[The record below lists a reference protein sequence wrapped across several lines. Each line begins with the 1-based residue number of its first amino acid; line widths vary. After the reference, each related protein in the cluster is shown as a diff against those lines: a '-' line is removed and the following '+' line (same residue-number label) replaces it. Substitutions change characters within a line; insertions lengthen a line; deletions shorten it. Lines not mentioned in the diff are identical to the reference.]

1 MVPDTNITATEA
13 ELILQGITGQ
23 HPIPPGLPAPS
34 IRMTPIDEASS
45 RERIFA
51 MAFPTLYP
59 TGRTDFNAPRQRK
72 VDLND
77 YAQHLMCFHNGRFG
91 RHPRW
96 RFLIFN
102 ILMRRKANLSAR
114 FYVSKASA

>member
-1 MVPDTNITATEA
+1 MVPNLNVSTTEA
-13 ELILQGITGQ
+13 DILMAGISRQ
-23 HPIPPGLPAPS
+23 APLPPGLPVPS
-34 IRMTPIDEASS
+34 IRSTLLNKAAG

-59 TGRTDFNAPRQRK
+59 TGRADFNSARERK

-77 YAQHLMCFHNGRFG
+77 YARYMMCYHDRRFG

-102 ILMRRKANLSAR
+102 ILMRQKASNSAR
-114 FYVSKASA
+114 